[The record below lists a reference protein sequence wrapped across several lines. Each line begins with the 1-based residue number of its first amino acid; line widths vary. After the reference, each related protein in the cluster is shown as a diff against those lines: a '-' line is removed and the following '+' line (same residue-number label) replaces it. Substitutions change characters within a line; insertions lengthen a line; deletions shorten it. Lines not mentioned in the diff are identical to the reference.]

1 MRTLAYVSADN
12 LSTEIQRCE
21 IAQLHNVEHWFA
33 DEALSESV
41 SVLEQPG
48 FMDALKFARR
58 GDILIVHSIQSLG
71 KCSLE
76 LFDALKALKALRA
89 KGANVISVQ
98 EGFDLSSPQAKAF
111 LKTAGGLA
119 QLKRIISGGQ
129 NSTAKRANH

>member
-48 FMDALKFARR
+48 FMEALKFARR
-58 GDILIVHSIQSLG
+58 GDTLIVDSIQSLG
-71 KCSLE
+71 KCSFE
-76 LFDALKALKALRA
+76 LFDAFMALRA
-89 KGANVISVQ
+89 KGVNVVSVR
-98 EGFDLSSPQAKAF
+98 EGFDLSSPQAKMF
-111 LKTAGGLA
+111 LRTAGRLA
-119 QLKRIISGGQ
+119 RLKRLISKGE
-129 NSTAKRANH
+129 SPTARRANHLER

>member
-48 FMDALKFARR
+48 FMEALKFARR
-58 GDILIVHSIQSLG
+58 GDTLIVHSIQSLG
-71 KCSLE
+71 RCSFE
-76 LFDALKALKALRA
+76 LFDALKALRA
-89 KGANVISVQ
+89 KGINVISVR

-119 QLKRIISGGQ
+119 KLKRIISGGQ
-129 NSTAKRANH
+129 NSTAKRANHRGR